1 MSRLKKLFQETPLN
15 LGGQIF
21 ELIDM
26 RSFSNLWYWIGL
38 AVLWSTTSH
47 FVMGVPFDL
56 VGRARR
62 KGGQFLIDMNH
73 LAQIKARRLR
83 DVYAR
88 AGVWIIGGIAF
99 VLTILAVTGF
109 YYGVEFAQAV
119 FLLVLPMS
127 FVGAMRIRLAYRIEH
142 EDILDE
148 ALCRALTRHRFG
160 IQVIGM
166 ISVFV
171 TSIWGM
177 YQNMN
182 IGVLG

>member
-38 AVLWSTTSH
+38 AVLWSTASH

-62 KGGQFLIDMNH
+62 NGGQFLIDMNH
-73 LAQIKARRLR
+73 LAQIKARRLCN
-83 DVYAR
+83 VFAS
-88 AGVWIIGGIAF
+88 AGLWIMGGVAF

-109 YYGVEFAQAV
+109 FYGVEFAQAV

-127 FVGAMRIRLAYRIEH
+127 FVGAMRIRLAYKIER
-142 EDILDE
+142 ENILDE
-148 ALCRALTRHRFG
+148 DLCRALTRHRLG

-166 ISVFV
+166 TSVFV